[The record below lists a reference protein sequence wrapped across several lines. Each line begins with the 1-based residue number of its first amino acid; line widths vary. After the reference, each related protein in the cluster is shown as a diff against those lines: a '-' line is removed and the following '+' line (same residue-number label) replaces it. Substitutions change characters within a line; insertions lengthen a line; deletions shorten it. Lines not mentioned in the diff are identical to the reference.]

1 MMPRI
6 AVLGSSN
13 TDMIV
18 KLPSL
23 PGPGETVIG
32 GTFSMAAG
40 GKGANQAVAAARA
53 GGKVTFI
60 SRVGNDSF
68 GQQSITQFAK
78 EGLDTSHVGIDRR
91 AASGI
96 ALILV
101 DQAGE
106 NSIGVASG
114 ANAEISVSDVEKA
127 LDAIKSS
134 DMLLSQLEIPL
145 EAVEAAVAGAHQA
158 RVPVVLNPAPAQ
170 PLRGGILSRVSV
182 LTPNE
187 REAEQLTGTSI
198 RDDAGTVQAA
208 RSLLQRGVQSVVITL
223 GGRGAYIADPTHGEF
238 VPAFHVR
245 AVDTTAAG
253 DVFSGALAVALAE
266 KATLREAAVFASAA
280 AALSVTKLGAQ
291 PSAPPRVEIESF
303 LQQHYDGRVF

>member
-1 MMPRI
+1 MMPRV

-13 TDMIV
+13 TDMVV
-18 KLPSL
+18 KLRNL

-60 SRVGNDSF
+60 SRVGSDTF
-68 GQQSITQFAK
+68 GQQSIAGFIH
-78 EGLDTSHVGIDRR
+78 EGLDTSHVGIDER
-91 AASGI
+91 AASGV

-114 ANAEISVSDVEKA
+114 ANAEISVSDIEKA
-127 LDAIKSS
+127 LGAITSS
-134 DMLLSQLEIPL
+134 DIFLAQLEIPL
-145 EAVEAAVAGAHQA
+145 AAVEAAITAAHRAG
-158 RVPVVLNPAPAQ
+158 VPVVLNPAPSQ
-170 PLRGGILSRVSV
+170 PLRTEILPRISV

-187 REAEQLTGTSI
+187 REAEHLAGTQI
-198 RDDAGTVQAA
+198 HDDAGTVQAA
-208 RSLLQRGVQSVVITL
+208 RSLLKRGVQSVVITL
-223 GGRGAYIADPTHGEF
+223 GGRGAYIADMTHGEF

-245 AVDTTAAG
+245 AIDTTAAG
-253 DVFSGALAVALAE
+253 DVFSGTLAVALAE
-266 KATLREAAVFASAA
+266 KASLREAAVFASAA

-291 PSAPPRVEIESF
+291 PSAPRRADIESF
-303 LQQHYDGRVF
+303 LKQNL

>member
-1 MMPRI
+1 MIPRI
-6 AVLGSSN
+6 TVLGSSN

-18 KLPSL
+18 KLPTL

-60 SRVGNDSF
+60 SRVGDDTF
-68 GQQSITQFAK
+68 GKQSVAGFAL
-78 EGLDTSHVGIDRR
+78 EGLETSHVGVDPG

-114 ANAEISVSDVEKA
+114 ANAEISISDIENS
-127 LDAIKSS
+127 LDVIRSS
-134 DMLLSQLEIPL
+134 DIFLTQLEIPPK
-145 EAVEAAVAGAHQA
+145 AVEAAIAEAHRAG
-158 RVPVVLNPAPAQ
+158 VPVVLNPAPAH
-170 PLRGGILSRVSV
+170 PLRTEILSEVTV

-187 REAEQLTGTSI
+187 KEAGHLTGITI
-198 RDDAGTVQAA
+198 GDEAGTIHAA
-208 RSLLQRGVQSVVITL
+208 RTLLNRGVHSIIVTL

-238 VPAFHVR
+238 IPAFRVQ
-245 AVDTTAAG
+245 AIDTTAAG

-266 KATLREAAVFASAA
+266 KASLREAALFASAA

-291 PSAPPRVEIESF
+291 PSAPLRAEIESF
-303 LQQHYDGRVF
+303 LQQNA

>member
-1 MMPRI
+1 MIPRVT
-6 AVLGSSN
+6 VLGSSN

-18 KLPSL
+18 RLPSL

-53 GGKVTFI
+53 GGKVTFL

-68 GQQSITQFAK
+68 GRQSVAGFTG
-78 EGLDTSHVGIDRR
+78 EGLDTSHVSIDPR

-101 DQAGE
+101 DQSGE

-114 ANAEISVSDVEKA
+114 ANAEISVSDIERA
-127 LDAIKSS
+127 LDVIRSS
-134 DMLLSQLEIPL
+134 EIFLTQLEVPL
-145 EAVEAAVAGAHQA
+145 EAVEAAVSGAHQA
-158 RVPVVLNPAPAQ
+158 GVPVILNPAPAR
-170 PLRGGILSRVSV
+170 PLRAGILSQVSI

-187 REAEQLTGTSI
+187 REAAHLTSTSI

-208 RSLLQRGVQSVVITL
+208 RSLLQRGVPSVIITL
-223 GGRGAYIADPTHGEF
+223 GGRGAYLADPTHGEF
-238 VPAFHVR
+238 IPAFRVQ
-245 AVDTTAAG
+245 AIDTTAAG
-253 DVFSGALAVALAE
+253 DVFSGALAVAVAE
-266 KATLREAAVFASAA
+266 KASLREAALFASAA

-291 PSAPPRVEIESF
+291 PSAPHRAEIESF
-303 LQQHYDGRVF
+303 LKQNL

>member
-1 MMPRI
+1 MTPRI
-6 AVLGSSN
+6 TVLGSSN

-18 KLPSL
+18 KLPTL

-32 GTFSMAAG
+32 GTFSMASG

-60 SRVGNDSF
+60 SRVGDDMF
-68 GQQSITQFAK
+68 GKQAVAGFAL
-78 EGLDTSHVGIDRR
+78 EGLELSHVGVDPG

-114 ANAEISVSDVEKA
+114 ANAEISISDIENS
-127 LDAIKSS
+127 LDVIRSS
-134 DMLLSQLEIPL
+134 DMFLTQLEIPL
-145 EAVEAAVAGAHQA
+145 KAVQAGIAEAHRAG
-158 RVPVVLNPAPAQ
+158 VPVVLNPAPAH
-170 PLRGGILSRVSV
+170 PLRAEILSQVTV

-187 REAEQLTGTSI
+187 KEAGHLSGIPAT
-198 RDDAGTVQAA
+198 DDAGTIHAA
-208 RSLLQRGVQSVVITL
+208 QTLLNRGVRSVVVTL

-238 VPAFHVR
+238 IPAFRVQ
-245 AVDTTAAG
+245 AIDTTAAG

-266 KATLREAAVFASAA
+266 KASLREAALFASAA

-291 PSAPPRVEIESF
+291 PSAPWRAEIESF
-303 LQQHYDGRVF
+303 LKQSV

>member
-18 KLPSL
+18 KLPRL

-32 GTFSMAAG
+32 GKFSMAAG

-68 GQQSITQFAK
+68 GRQSMAGFTS
-78 EGLDTSHVGIDRR
+78 EGLETAFVEIDAR

-101 DQAGE
+101 DQSGE

-114 ANAEISVSDVEKA
+114 ANAEICASDIEKA
-127 LDAIKSS
+127 LDAIRSS
-134 DMLLSQLEIPL
+134 DIFLTQLEVPL
-145 EAVEAAVAGAHQA
+145 EAVEAAIAGAHRA
-158 RVPVVLNPAPAQ
+158 GVSIILNPAPAQ
-170 PLRGGILSRVSV
+170 PLRRGILSRVSI

-187 REAEQLTGTSI
+187 REAEHLTGTSI
-198 RDDAGTVQAA
+198 RDNAGTVQAA
-208 RSLLQRGVQSVVITL
+208 RLLLQRGVQSVIITL
-223 GGRGAYIADPTHGEF
+223 GGRGAYIADQRHGEF
-238 VPAFHVR
+238 IPAFRVQ
-245 AVDTTAAG
+245 AIDTTAAG
-253 DVFSGALAVALAE
+253 DVFSGALAVAFAE
-266 KATLREAAVFASAA
+266 KADLREAAVFASAA
-280 AALSVTKLGAQ
+280 AALSVSKLGAQ
-291 PSAPPRVEIESF
+291 PSAPHRTDIESF
-303 LQQHYDGRVF
+303 LKQDV

>member
-1 MMPRI
+1 MKPRI

-18 KLPSL
+18 KLPNL

-53 GGKVTFI
+53 GGNVTFI
-60 SRVGNDSF
+60 SRVGNDTF
-68 GQQSITQFAK
+68 GRQSVAGFAN
-78 EGLDTSHVGIDRR
+78 EGMNTSHIEIDAR

-101 DQAGE
+101 DQTGE

-127 LDAIKSS
+127 LGAITSS
-134 DMLLSQLEIPL
+134 DIFLTQLEIPL
-145 EAVEAAVAGAHQA
+145 AAAGAAMRKAQQA
-158 RVPVVLNPAPAQ
+158 GVPVILNPAPSQ
-170 PLRGGILSRVSV
+170 PLPTDIFSQVSV

-187 REAEQLTGTSI
+187 REAEHLTGTRI
-198 RDDAGTVQAA
+198 QDDAGTVQAA
-208 RSLLQRGVQSVVITL
+208 RSLLKRGVRSVVITL

-238 VPAFHVR
+238 IPAFRVR
-245 AVDTTAAG
+245 AIDTTAAG
-253 DVFSGALAVALAE
+253 DVFSGTLAVALAE
-266 KATLREAAVFASAA
+266 KASLREAAVFASAA
-280 AALSVTKLGAQ
+280 AALSVTRLGAQ
-291 PSAPPRVEIESF
+291 PSAPQRADIESF
-303 LQQHYDGRVF
+303 LKQNL